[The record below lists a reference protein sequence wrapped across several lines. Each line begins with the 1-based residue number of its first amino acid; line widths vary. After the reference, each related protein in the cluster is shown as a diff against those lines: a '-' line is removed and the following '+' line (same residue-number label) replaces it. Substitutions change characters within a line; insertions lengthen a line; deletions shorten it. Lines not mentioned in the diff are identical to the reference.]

1 MRETKERESNNWRK
15 ENKNASKVGEVNYVV
30 QYLNWR
36 IKRGN
41 VHSEREKEKKNEWSE
56 LICFIKI
63 RLCKVQIKL
72 TQTHT
77 QLRKGEARIEEI
89 KKYTKQL
96 RMWAMGRTKKERG
109 EKKSEND

>member
-1 MRETKERESNNWRK
+1 MKQKRERATTEEK
-15 ENKNASKVGEVNYVV
+15 KNASKVGEVNYVV

-77 QLRKGEARIEEI
+77 QLRKREAR
-89 KKYTKQL
+89 
-96 RMWAMGRTKKERG
+96 ERS
-109 EKKSEND
+109 KR

>member
-41 VHSEREKEKKNEWSE
+41 VHSERERKKKNEWSE

-77 QLRKGEARIEEI
+77 HNWE
-89 KKYTKQL
+89 
-96 RMWAMGRTKKERG
+96 KEVR
-109 EKKSEND
+109 ERSKR